1 MSFYQNIAISHK
13 YHNRR
18 FENQLEYAQFAIGK
32 LEKTGCFKHF

>member
-18 FENQLEYAQFAIGK
+18 FENQLKYVQFEIGK
-32 LEKTGCFKHF
+32 LGKNRMF